1 MVNQENQEP
10 ILLDEEGY
18 QKFLDEIE
26 ALKAKLKEIDM
37 KRGQACSDAVGD
49 SWHDNFAHDEAMRE
63 ERFTMNDLRIK
74 QEQLK
79 RVKIVKKTADSSDK
93 NLIEIGDIIKLD
105 MIAQTG
111 KVKEHIVKLVA
122 SFGVSTDSVVRE
134 VTLDSPL
141 GSSIYHKH
149 VGDQASYSVN
159 EKSFTINIKAKV
171 SDDEKTSESEHPKTK

>member
-93 NLIEIGDIIKLD
+93 DLIEIGDII
-105 MIAQTG
+105 
-111 KVKEHIVKLVA
+111 KLVA

-159 EKSFTINIKAKV
+159 GKSFTINIKAKV
-171 SDDEKTSESEHPKTK
+171 SDDEKTSESERPKTK